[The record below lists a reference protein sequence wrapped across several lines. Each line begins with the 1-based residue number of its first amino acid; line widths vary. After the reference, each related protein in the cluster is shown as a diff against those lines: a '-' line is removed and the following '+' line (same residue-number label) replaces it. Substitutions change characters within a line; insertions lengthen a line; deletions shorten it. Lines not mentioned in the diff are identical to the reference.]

1 MSSEIFQKRVNQALE
16 RLEGILNITDDI
28 LVYGVGDNENE
39 ARIDHDRKLE
49 ALLHRCRER
58 GMALNKNKLKLRISE
73 VSFMGHIFSKEG
85 PRIDPDKVNTV
96 LEMPR
101 PEDVEGVQKLNG
113 FVNYLAT
120 FLPRLADQREPIRR
134 LTRQHTEFKWAEEHE
149 KALQEVKHLVTT
161 SPVLG
166 HYNPKAERELQ
177 CDASKKGVGAA
188 LFQKGKP
195 IAYAS
200 RTLTETE
207 HRYAQIEKE
216 MLTSIFSLEKF
227 NQYAYGRHKSRL
239 NPS

>member
-28 LVYGVGDNENE
+28 LVYGVGDNEHE
-39 ARIDHDRKLE
+39 ARIDHDRKVE

-58 GMALNKNKLKLRISE
+58 GITLNKNKLKLRISE
-73 VSFMGHIFSKEG
+73 VSFMGHIFCKEG
-85 PRIDPDKVNTV
+85 PKIDPDKVKAV

-134 LTRQHTEFKWAEEHE
+134 LTRQHTEFKWAEEQE
-149 KALQEVKHLVTT
+149 KALREVKRLVTT

-166 HYNPKAERELQ
+166 HYDPKAERELQ

-188 LFQKGKP
+188 LLQKGKP

-207 HRYAQIEKE
+207 HRYAQTEKE